1 MMKGWGVIGLLIVL
15 IVFGAAIGWVRLAP
29 VDVARWHQRPDLAL
43 IEKRLNGAIR
53 MIDAD
58 GDSLAR
64 LDAII
69 RQTPRTQHLAGSV
82 EEGRVTYVTRSAV
95 FGFPDFTTVIRRD
108 GRLEIYGRARFG
120 VSDFGVNA
128 ARIDG
133 WLEVLAQG
141 G

>member
-1 MMKGWGVIGLLIVL
+1 MKGWFLIGLVIFLIVL
-15 IVFGAAIGWVRLAP
+15 GAAIGWVRIAP

-69 RQTPRTQHLAGSV
+69 RQTPRTRHLAGSV
-82 EEGRVTYVTRSAV
+82 DEGMITYVTRSAV
-95 FGFPDFTTVIRRD
+95 FGFPDFTTVVRRD
-108 GRLEIYGRARFG
+108 RRLEIYGRARFG
-120 VSDFGVNA
+120 VSDLGVNA

-133 WLEVLAQG
+133 WLDALAQG

>member
-1 MMKGWGVIGLLIVL
+1 MKGWFLGVLLGIV
-15 IVFGAAIGWVRLAP
+15 VAVGAGVAWVRFAP
-29 VDVARWHQRPDLAL
+29 VDVARWHQGPSPGLASDG
-43 IEKRLNGAIR
+43 LNFAIR
-53 MIDAD
+53 GVDVGD
-58 GDSLAR
+58 GGLVR

-69 RQTPRTQHLAGSV
+69 RQTRRTQRLAGSV

-95 FGFPDFTTVIRRD
+95 FGFPDFTTVTRRD